1 MRDYGVDLSSNN
13 PSDASKYA
21 QYGSKFA
28 IIKLTQGTY
37 YKNPSAYNQFLTA
50 KSSGQKT
57 AGYFYANFSSNS
69 YEANLEAQYAI
80 STAVALGLPKGSVL
94 AVDWETGDG
103 NSTSGNRQANTQAI
117 LIAMQVIEHAGYRP
131 LLYAGAYLLNN
142 AVDTSAILKAYP
154 NSLWVASYPTKLA
167 VNNSDFNYFP
177 QMNGVAIWQFTSNW
191 YGVNVDANVML
202 IDVFNNNQTESE
214 VDSEMAW
221 HPEVGLNEL
230 GRFKVNRDGG
240 ADMYY
245 DSGLSKIVKSSVDN
259 TFKIFR
265 ATNGAV
271 ECGTNQWFSQADGLT
286 KINPL
291 AINPHAHALCK
302 IVTDDAWTQNKPA
315 DNQAGIKKLDKGT
328 TWNVLGRS
336 GKYLL
341 VGNTDTGLYIDGN
354 KTVIVL

>member
-1 MRDYGVDLSSNN
+1 MRKYGVDLSSNN

-28 IIKLTQGTY
+28 IVKLTQGTY

-50 KSSGQKT
+50 KSSGQT
-57 AGYFYANFSSNS
+57 IMGYFYANFSSNS

-103 NSTSGNRQANTQAI
+103 NKTDGNRQANTQAI

-131 LLYAGAYLLNN
+131 LLYAGAYLLKN
-142 AVDTSAILKAYP
+142 AVDISAILKAYP
-154 NSLWVASYPTKLA
+154 NSLWVASYPTMQA
-167 VNNSDFNYFP
+167 VNDADFNYFP
-177 QMNGVAIWQFTSNW
+177 SMDGIAIWQFTSNW
-191 YGVNVDANVML
+191 HGVNVDANVMVTD
-202 IDVFNNNQTESE
+202 IDSDKLESE
-214 VDSEMAW
+214 VDSEMVW

-240 ADMYY
+240 APMYSNEHL
-245 DSGLSKIVKSSVDN
+245 DSVVATGKNDTYKV
-259 TFKIFR
+259 FR
-265 ATNGAV
+265 ATGGAV

-291 AINPHAHALCK
+291 AINPQAHALCR
-302 IVTDDAWTQNKPA
+302 IVTDDAWTQNKPT

-336 GKYLL
+336 SKYLL
-341 VGNTDTGLYIDGN
+341 VGNTDTGLYVDGN